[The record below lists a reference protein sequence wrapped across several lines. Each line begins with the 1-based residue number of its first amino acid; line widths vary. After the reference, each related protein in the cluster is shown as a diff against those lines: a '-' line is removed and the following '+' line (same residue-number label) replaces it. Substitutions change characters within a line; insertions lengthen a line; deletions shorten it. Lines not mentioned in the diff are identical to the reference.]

1 MRASWAAL
9 HAQLSRSTTT
19 LRFQTDYDGLRRG
32 RTELARL
39 KDPAALFDALHCP
52 RGDAEVRNRIL
63 RALVEA
69 SQGPQPEPA
78 ATLLLLALWPG
89 LDAARRRLSRSFL
102 REPDAL
108 ASELLSRV
116 LENIQRLD
124 LGRFAWIAATLIRNA
139 ERDIK
144 RSLQAAPVFDPLP
157 ERETAREG
165 PVSLLGLPVGLDA
178 DAAVGLI
185 ADRLLRPSV
194 GEDAG
199 LVAAVAVRDLRQGE
213 AALALG
219 CTPAAARKRYQRA
232 LARLRKEFGAAA

>member
-9 HAQLSRSTTT
+9 HAQLSRSTAT
-19 LRFQTDYDGLRRG
+19 LRFQTDFAELCRG
-32 RTELARL
+32 RTGLARL

-69 SQGPQPEPA
+69 AQGPQPEPA

-89 LDAARRRLSRSFL
+89 LDAARRRLSRCFL

-124 LGRFAWIAATLIRNA
+124 LGRVAWIAATLIRNA

-157 ERETAREG
+157 ERETAREE
-165 PVSLLGLPVGLDA
+165 PASLLGLPLGLDA

-185 ADRLLRPSV
+185 ASRLRATI
-194 GEDAG
+194 GDDAA